1 MPFLECQAVSRFFG
15 DTVVLRHVTFSC
27 ERGRLLTLWG
37 ANGAGKSTLLRIL
50 AGALRPTEGTV
61 TVEGAD
67 AGSTAARRQ
76 TGFLSHQSLLHPH
89 LTVAENLRFYATLY
103 GLSDGDAAVARALDQ
118 VRGPALGPRRVAELS
133 QGMRQK
139 AALARCLLH
148 QPALL
153 LLDEPF
159 ASLDQP
165 TVAEMRACLTEL
177 RDSGMTLLLSSHNPE
192 QVAGLADGELTLARG
207 RLSVAGREGAAIAR

>member
-1 MPFLECQAVSRFFG
+1 MPFLECQSVSRFFG
-15 DTVVLRHVTFSC
+15 DAVVLRHVSFSC

-50 AGALRPTEGTV
+50 AGALQPSDGTV
-61 TVEGAD
+61 RLEGAA
-67 AGSTAARRQ
+67 AGSAAARSR

-89 LTVAENLRFYATLY
+89 LTVRENLRFYATLFA
-103 GLSDGDAAVARALDQ
+103 LPDEEEAVRRALEQ
-118 VRGPALGPRRVAELS
+118 VRGPALAPRRVGELS

-139 AALARCLLH
+139 AALARALLH

-159 ASLDQP
+159 ASLDQQ

-177 RDSGMTLLLSSHNPE
+177 RDAGMALLLSSHNPE
-192 QVAGLADGELTLARG
+192 QVSGLADGQLTLARG
-207 RLSVAGREGAAIAR
+207 RLSEGVAVAR